1 MNLNS
6 MQEPKT
12 WYRIYDQ
19 TDKNTLANQIPT
31 LLAAEK
37 LKLLLELD
45 LPNNLLEIEAYTV

>member
-1 MNLNS
+1 

-31 LLAAEK
+31 LLSAEK
-37 LKLLLELD
+37 LKHLLELD